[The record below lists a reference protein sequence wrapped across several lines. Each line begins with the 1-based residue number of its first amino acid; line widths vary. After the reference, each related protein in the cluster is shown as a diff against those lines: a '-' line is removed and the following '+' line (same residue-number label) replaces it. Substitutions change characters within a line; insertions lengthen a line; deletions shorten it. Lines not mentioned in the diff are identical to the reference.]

1 MSTQYATLVSRDDGF
16 PVVTLSDG
24 QGREVKIAPAA
35 GFNAFSFR
43 TLHNGAPYELFVAP
57 ASDEALRGG
66 GFGFGCPILFPF
78 PNRTRNGQYR
88 FGGQTY
94 QLDAKWKDGNAI
106 HGLVHSCA
114 WTILESGADGEQGA
128 WVTASVCTDEHPEIL
143 RQYPFDCELR
153 VTYSLLD
160 AALNLHCEVRNTGKK
175 SLPMGFGIH
184 PWFHAPLT
192 PQGKRSECVLTLPA
206 RARWELESAEQLIPT
221 GKVMPLSGPY
231 NFSHGKALD
240 DTFLDDVF
248 TGLIYNSAAG
258 GEHITSVLDQRS
270 GMQLQVRASSNFREH
285 VVYAPLNQDVICLE
299 PYTVTTDFVNLSER
313 GIDAGLIVLEP
324 GAEWSGAIGISCCD
338 L

>member
-1 MSTQYATLVSRDDGF
+1 MSTQYATFVSRDDGF

-114 WTILESGADGEQGA
+114 WTILESGADGEQAPGSQPQFA
-128 WVTASVCTDEHPEIL
+128 PTSTRRFCGSIPSTANYESHIPCSML
-143 RQYPFDCELR
+143 R
-153 VTYSLLD
+153 
-160 AALNLHCEVRNTGKK
+160 
-175 SLPMGFGIH
+175 
-184 PWFHAPLT
+184 
-192 PQGKRSECVLTLPA
+192 
-206 RARWELESAEQLIPT
+206 
-221 GKVMPLSGPY
+221 
-231 NFSHGKALD
+231 
-240 DTFLDDVF
+240 
-248 TGLIYNSAAG
+248 
-258 GEHITSVLDQRS
+258 
-270 GMQLQVRASSNFREH
+270 
-285 VVYAPLNQDVICLE
+285 
-299 PYTVTTDFVNLSER
+299 
-313 GIDAGLIVLEP
+313 
-324 GAEWSGAIGISCCD
+324 
-338 L
+338 